1 MQLLSDSENRD
12 FARFLDSF
20 SGHSAPSP
28 HPHPPPTSAMP
39 PVQAH
44 HGPYHPAAA
53 PAPAAPPGPA
63 VGASTRRSLNGHGGA
78 ASGAWDLGG
87 WGTAGRE
94 GGWDRAMQQQSQGQG
109 QGRAGTPL
117 AQRPHGYGPPTTLAM
132 PSAAASHAA
141 ATEAPTAQYGGN
153 GYPAPPSSLSFVGA
167 AVTTQPGSGYGSHPP
182 LPHYHQHSQQQH
194 PALSPRSVDAH
205 KRARMAQHA
214 RDLEEWMAR
223 ASTTTSSAAPAAPAP
238 APASASP
245 VGRQPRVYEVP
256 PPPPPP
262 RGLAMLDDDDEDDD
276 GEEDAAGE
284 DEDDY
289 DESDAGAARASDDED
304 YEPHPK
310 RIRSDAAPAGAAGAA
325 GAAGGAGARGRGA
338 RGGRAARGRG
348 RGRATTTTT
357 AGAARGK
364 GAAAPPPSSSA
375 GDPLLLMLE
384 EAERRAASS
393 AAPDANGASSVPAS
407 TSRDAPVA
415 PEPSGSKR
423 KPAAAAAAAP
433 KKRRAAA
440 VKAEYTPDASLDGEA
455 ADAGLSSAELNPA
468 PANTPAHVP
477 LLPPRPRPR
486 ATASSTSR
494 ARDSSTPGGMDG
506 GGGAVSASPPLGANG
521 KPALLTAEQKK
532 ANHIASEQK
541 RRAAIRAGYDGLCE
555 VVPALKA
562 AVDEFEERVRKVALA
577 SGAASAQAQA
587 IAQAASAGGPVPRR
601 KGGRGRDGESTTGA
615 LMGGIHVGG
624 EKIDG
629 RAGPKSEAVVLSKTV
644 EHLRLLLSTRADL
657 LDRLGSAHT
666 RAAAHGVSLAPPAE
680 QPYGS
685 EWTEKWDDA
694 MRDELLGAAAGAN
707 GDAADVKDEEVAD
720 AAWQD
725 A

>member
-28 HPHPPPTSAMP
+28 HPHPPSTSAMP

-87 WGTAGRE
+87 WGTTGRE
-94 GGWDRAMQQQSQGQG
+94 GGWDRAAQQQGQGQG

-132 PSAAASHAA
+132 PSAAASSSSAGVA
-141 ATEAPTAQYGGN
+141 GAQSAPQYGGN
-153 GYPAPPSSLSFVGA
+153 GYPAPPSSLSFGGA
-167 AVTTQPGSGYGSHPP
+167 AVTPQPGSGYGSHPP
-182 LPHYHQHSQQQH
+182 LPHYHQLPPQQQQH
-194 PALSPRSVDAH
+194 PSLSPRSADAH

-223 ASTTTSSAAPAAPAP
+223 ASTTTSSAGPS
-238 APASASP
+238 APASAPASTSP
-245 VGRQPRVYEVP
+245 VGRQPRVYEVQ

-262 RGLAMLDDDDEDDD
+262 RGLAMLDDDEDDGD
-276 GEEDAAGE
+276 GDEDAAGE
-284 DEDDY
+284 DDDDY
-289 DESDAGAARASDDED
+289 DEPDAGAARASDDED

-310 RIRSDAAPAGAAGAA
+310 RSRSDAAPAGAAGGAGTAA
-325 GAAGGAGARGRGA
+325 GAGARGRGA

-348 RGRATTTTT
+348 RGRATTTT
-357 AGAARGK
+357 AARGK
-364 GAAAPPPSSSA
+364 GAAAPPPSGSS

-407 TSRDAPVA
+407 TSRDAPAA

-440 VKAEYTPDASLDGEA
+440 VKAEYTPDASLDGES
-455 ADAGLSSAELNPA
+455 ADLGLSSAELNPA

-486 ATASSTSR
+486 TTASSTSR
-494 ARDSSTPGGMDG
+494 ARDSSTPSGVG
-506 GGGAVSASPPLGANG
+506 GGGSPPLGANG

-657 LDRLGSAHT
+657 LDRLGSAH
-666 RAAAHGVSLAPPAE
+666 ALASSHGVSLAPPAD

-685 EWTEKWDDA
+685 EWTEKWDDT
-694 MRDELLGAAAGAN
+694 MRDELLGAATGAN
-707 GDAADVKDEEVAD
+707 GDAADVKDEEVGD
-720 AAWQD
+720 AAWKV